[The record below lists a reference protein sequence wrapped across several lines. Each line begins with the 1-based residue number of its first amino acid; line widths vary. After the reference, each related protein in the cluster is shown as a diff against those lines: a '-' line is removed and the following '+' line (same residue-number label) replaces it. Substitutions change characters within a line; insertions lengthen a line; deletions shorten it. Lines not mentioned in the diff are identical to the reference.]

1 MVGLIPLDGSF
12 LDNFAYDPRELAA
25 LDAQFMFSS
34 SSRQMIEI
42 PLGPANVTSVRV
54 DSGGYGYS
62 STNPPKVR
70 LEGGLGDG
78 GVAATG
84 RAVLAPFP
92 SPDPDADEMG
102 DIVVGIE
109 ITSPGKGYTSA
120 PKVIIDVEPL
130 SEGATATAFI
140 GSPTS
145 LWDLDLATHFGLLV
159 PPSYNDKK
167 GGKPQMWETT
177 YAGDYA
183 DNDWTE
189 WKVETKAWPRIN
201 W

>member
-84 RAVLAPFP
+84 RAVLGRNQ
-92 SPDPDADEMG
+92 S
-102 DIVVGIE
+102 VVA
-109 ITSPGKGYTSA
+109 TPACWSKSSWSLKASA
-120 PKVIIDVEPL
+120 GVFQPRVL
-130 SEGATATAFI
+130 R
-140 GSPTS
+140 
-145 LWDLDLATHFGLLV
+145 GLVLR
-159 PPSYNDKK
+159 
-167 GGKPQMWETT
+167 
-177 YAGDYA
+177 A
-183 DNDWTE
+183 
-189 WKVETKAWPRIN
+189 
-201 W
+201 